1 MERQGLLFDPVRY
14 DDSVAEERIATA
26 GNAYFQKMRTFDR
39 RDISME
45 GAPVDADSDN
55 GSLPLGGT

>member
-1 MERQGLLFDPVRY
+1 MDRCSILCGTMILLQRKGLLLL
-14 DDSVAEERIATA
+14 E
-26 GNAYFQKMRTFDR
+26 NAYFQKMRTFDR

>member
-1 MERQGLLFDPVRY
+1 MILLQSKGLLLL
-14 DDSVAEERIATA
+14 E
-26 GNAYFQKMRTFDR
+26 NAYFQKMRTFDR